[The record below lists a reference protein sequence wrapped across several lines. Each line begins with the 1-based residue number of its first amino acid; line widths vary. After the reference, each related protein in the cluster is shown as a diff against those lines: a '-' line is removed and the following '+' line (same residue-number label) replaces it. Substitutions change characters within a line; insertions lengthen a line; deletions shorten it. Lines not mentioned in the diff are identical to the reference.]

1 MTKFSFFLS
10 VFLLWSFGVIGQS
23 GPQSD
28 TFLRLYK
35 EQLPYFQELISG
47 GEYSDPPKSINGEPY
62 FKSRNFDYGSLR
74 INKIDYQEVPLLY
87 DTHRDV
93 VVTFHPIHNQ
103 KILIKSEKVDEFVIF
118 ESDVIRNFKGNEGY
132 PHHGNGFYRVV
143 KDSEVKVLVK
153 YYKDLKVS
161 KDMTS
166 YLKEFVE
173 YSDHF
178 LWFQGDFVKIN
189 SKKDAIKALGL
200 DKKQVRKELPIANY
214 QFKANIS
221 GYLQQLVDLRVQ
233 SSNVFNGFAQ

>member
-1 MTKFSFFLS
+1 MTKFSFFFSFLS
-10 VFLLWSFGVIGQS
+10 FLGSSAFAQAPADSDSF
-23 GPQSD
+23 
-28 TFLRLYK
+28 LKLYK
-35 EQLPYFQELISG
+35 NQLPYFQELISG

-74 INKIDYQEVPLLY
+74 INQIDYQDVPLLY

-132 PHHGNGFYRVV
+132 PHHGNGFYQVV
-143 KDSEVKVLVK
+143 EDSDLKVLVK

-173 YSDHF
+173 YADHF
-178 LWFQGDFVKIN
+178 LWFEGDFVKIN

-221 GYLQQLVDLRVQ
+221 QYLQQMVDLRVQ
-233 SSNVFNGFAQ
+233 SSNEFNGFAQ